1 MKPPICCICDKRL
14 ENDEG
19 GLIYFKKR
27 PTDLEWDERMKK
39 PGMVGH
45 PPYAEWFCEAHY
57 SKAKE
62 FCELTIDEALKMVR
76 KLLPK

>member
-14 ENDEG
+14 DPDEG

-27 PTDLEWDERMKK
+27 PLYKTILHKEEN
-39 PGMVGH
+39 GMVGH
-45 PPYAEWFCEAHY
+45 PPYAEWFCRDHY

-62 FCELTIDEALKMVR
+62 LEDLPIDKAMKVLEM
-76 KLLPK
+76 